1 MVLIWL
7 VVNQFLEIEIR
18 FMFSSEINIDDEIEL
33 PDAGTVGFMS
43 NIKR

>member
-7 VVNQFLEIEIR
+7 AVNQFLEIEIR
-18 FMFSSEINIDDEIEL
+18 FMFSSEINIDEIEL